1 MKTAVL
7 ILAILFPVIA
17 AADDGPVAADA
28 QQPAATS
35 GQRQPAR
42 PVVGPPEPKRRGSM
56 VGYID
61 DATIDDHVR
70 VRFDAGLDNNVPDR
84 AEFFYAQ
91 CGCNFAGAPGPG
103 GLGPGDLVTSLN
115 FQELTVDG
123 QYAFKRR
130 GAESRIAVF
139 ASIPVRFVQPQSF
152 LGQTFTPPL
161 PNTFQNA
168 SGLSDIRVGVKGSI
182 VSSDDLTLTAQV
194 QGYFKSG
201 DAKKGL
207 GTDHG
212 SLEFSLLLK
221 QRLSEQFGLE
231 SEFGDWHPTGGSIA
245 PTGQSYSGDVLF
257 YGIGPSYE
265 IVNTG
270 KVAFAP
276 VVELVGW
283 HVLGGQQQNAGTLGP
298 ADGTNIVNLKI
309 GARTTFDDRSSVY
322 VGWGHAL
329 TDAMWYHNIVRV
341 EYRYSF

>member
-1 MKTAVL
+1 MRTAVL
-7 ILAILFPVIA
+7 ILAILFPVVA
-17 AADDGPVAADA
+17 AADDGPVVVDTDQTAV
-28 QQPAATS
+28 TS
-35 GQRQPAR
+35 GQRPAAR

-70 VRFDAGLDNNVPDR
+70 VRFDAGFDNNVPDR

-103 GLGPGDLVTSLN
+103 GPGPGDLVTSLN
-115 FQELTVDG
+115 FQQLTIDG
-123 QYAFKRR
+123 QYALKRR

-139 ASIPVRFVQPQSF
+139 ASIPVRFVQPQNF
-152 LGQTFTPPL
+152 LGQTFRPPV

-168 SGLSDIRVGVKGSI
+168 SGLSDIRVGVKGAI
-182 VSSDDLTLTAQV
+182 VSSDDITLTAQV
-194 QGYFKSG
+194 QAYFKSG

-212 SLEFSLLLK
+212 SVEFSLLWK
-221 QRLSEQFGLE
+221 QKLSDQLGLE
-231 SEFGDWHPTGGSIA
+231 SEFGDWHPTGGSTA

-257 YGIGPSYE
+257 YGIGPSYDL
-265 IVNTG
+265 VNTG
-270 KVAFAP
+270 RVRFAP
-276 VVELVGW
+276 VLELVGW

-309 GARTTFDDRSSVY
+309 GARTTFDNRSSVY

-329 TDAMWYHNIVRV
+329 TAAMWYRDIVRV